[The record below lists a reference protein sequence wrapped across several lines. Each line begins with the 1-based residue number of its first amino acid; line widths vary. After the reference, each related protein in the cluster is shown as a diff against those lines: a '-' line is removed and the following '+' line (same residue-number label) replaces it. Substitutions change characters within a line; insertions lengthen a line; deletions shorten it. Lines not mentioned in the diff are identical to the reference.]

1 MTIPNML
8 AGNAM
13 KKHPINLRIR
23 FNNGFSLVDT
33 MVGMVIALLGMII
46 IFQVFSVSESIKRT
60 TTSGGDAQLNG
71 AATLFSLERALKEAG
86 YGIFAS
92 TNLMPIPSD
101 PVATAPVTLTVGAA
115 ANNVSDNIAITSRA
129 YALLTSAWCTQAP
142 SPCTPL
148 TGTLFGKANWDLGP
162 FPPDPTVFAAAI
174 PPLLTTETITVNGLT
189 SQLTSDVNGVIADGI
204 VLMKAQYG
212 IDANLDGIV
221 QPGEWAIA
229 GAALAPQNN
238 PPPVQRVLAV
248 RLVVVARSAQPEKLS
263 NNVPC
268 TSVSAAANPALTVTP
283 NPPTWVGTALTP
295 LLLTGQADLL
305 AAGDDWRCYRYKT
318 FENTVQLRN
327 VAWRPY

>member
-1 MTIPNML
+1 
-8 AGNAM
+8 M
-13 KKHPINLRIR
+13 KKYPINLRIR
-23 FNNGFSLVDT
+23 FDNGFSLVDT

-60 TTSGGDAQLNG
+60 TTSGGDAQQNG
-71 AATLFSLERALKEAG
+71 AAALFSLEHALKEAG
-86 YGIFAS
+86 YGMFAS
-92 TNLMPIPSD
+92 TNLAPTPAD
-101 PVATAPVTLTVGAA
+101 PAASSPVLITAGAA
-115 ANNVSDNIAITSRA
+115 NTSDTIAITSRT
-129 YALLTSAWCTQAP
+129 YDLSGGPWCSLAP

-148 TGTLFGKANWDLGP
+148 TGGLGFSKANWDLGP

-174 PPLLTTETITVNGLT
+174 PPLLTTETITVNGLAA
-189 SQLTSDVNGVIADGI
+189 QLTSSVNGVIADGI
-204 VLMKAQYG
+204 VLVKAQYG
-212 IDANLDGIV
+212 LDNSMDGIV
-221 QPGEWAIA
+221 QAGEWVVA
-229 GAALAPQNN
+229 GTALPLQNN
-238 PPPVQRVLAV
+238 PPPVQSVLAV

-283 NPPTWVGTALTP
+283 NPPTWAGTALTP

-318 FENTVQLRN
+318 FENTVQMRN